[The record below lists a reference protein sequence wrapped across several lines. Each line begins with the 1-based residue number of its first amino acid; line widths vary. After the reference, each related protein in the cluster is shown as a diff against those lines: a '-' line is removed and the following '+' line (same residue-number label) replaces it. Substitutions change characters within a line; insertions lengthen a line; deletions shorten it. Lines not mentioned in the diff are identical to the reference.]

1 MVQLVITT
9 RILSAIEAIPES
21 RRKDLDLP
29 DSLNLNSPISHEQ
42 LIGLSRYLKSNPDG
56 HDGDSNT
63 PTSLNSLLH
72 GTKVYV
78 PPPPNK
84 PEPTPEYIAQKARL
98 LAAVEADAYNRMTS
112 STSTTKGPSPI
123 FTSTTPIVSAI
134 HDPNTSDTSGKDP
147 LTPSLVLN
155 IFLSV
160 LLTGFSTYWAL
171 SKFST
176 PDILTSTVASAWR
189 GRDVRGASE
198 PVRVLLSLFVA
209 LLVGLAEVIIYA
221 IYLGKA
227 EDARVKEKRMRER
240 REVVGSERVGGR
252 SEEAEADGQQMVD
265 KDEEKI
271 WGRGANGGLRRR
283 VREKWEEQE
292 KEQEKGQEGKGV
304 TTQAE

>member
-21 RRKDLDLP
+21 RREDLDLP
-29 DSLNLNSPISHEQ
+29 DSLKLNAPILHEQ
-42 LIGLSRYLKSNPDG
+42 LIGLSRYLKSNSDG

-78 PPPPNK
+78 PPPPKK
-84 PEPTPEYIAQKARL
+84 PEPSPEYLAQKSRL

-112 STSTTKGPSPI
+112 SSTYTTKGPSPI
-123 FTSTTPIVSAI
+123 FTSTTPTLSAI
-134 HDPNTSDTSGKDP
+134 HDQNTSDTDAKDP

-176 PDILTSTVASAWR
+176 PDILTSTVAGAWR
-189 GRDVRGASE
+189 GKDMRGASE

-209 LLVGLAEVIIYA
+209 LLVGLAEVLIYA
-221 IYLGKA
+221 IYLGKS
-227 EDARVKEKRMRER
+227 EDARVKEKKMRER
-240 REVVGSERVGGR
+240 KKVVGSEQVGGR
-252 SEEAEADGQQMVD
+252 SEETETDEQVHKVDG
-265 KDEEKI
+265 DEEKI
-271 WGRGANGGLRRR
+271 WGRGANGGIRRR
-283 VREKWEEQE
+283 VRERWEEQE
-292 KEQEKGQEGKGV
+292 KEQEWKG
-304 TTQAE
+304 

>member
-1 MVQLVITT
+1 MVQLVVTT
-9 RILSAIEAIPES
+9 RILSAIEAIPPS
-21 RRKDLDLP
+21 RREDLDLP
-29 DSLNLNSPISHEQ
+29 DLINLNSPISHEQ

-56 HDGDSNT
+56 HDSDSNT

-78 PPPPNK
+78 PPPPKK
-84 PEPTPEYIAQKARL
+84 PEPTPEYLAQKARL
-98 LAAVEADAYNRMTS
+98 LAAVEADAYNRMTLPS
-112 STSTTKGPSPI
+112 STSTKGPSPI
-123 FTSTTPIVSAI
+123 FSSTTPIVSAM
-134 HDPNTSDTSGKDP
+134 HDPNTSDTSAKDP

-227 EDARVKEKRMRER
+227 EDARVKEKRIRER
-240 REVVGSERVGGR
+240 KEFVGGERVGGR
-252 SEEAEADGQQMVD
+252 AEEAETDGQQVD
-265 KDEEKI
+265 GDEEKI

-292 KEQEKGQEGKGV
+292 KVQ
-304 TTQAE
+304 